1 MGNEDLI
8 DQMLYSGF
16 LTDRRIAQAFRKI
29 DRKDFVGIENELFA
43 YQDRPLPIGRDQTIS
58 QPSTVAF
65 MLEKLNPKAGEKV
78 LDIGSGSG
86 WTVALL
92 SYLVGSRGRVLGIE
106 IVPELVEFGRK
117 NLQKYNFKNA
127 EIKRAGN
134 LPGARSEGPFDKI
147 LVSAASDHIPIDLL
161 DQLKS
166 EGTLVMPVKGTIQI
180 VRKGVDGSIN
190 QQSYPG
196 FIFVPLV

>member
-1 MGNEDLI
+1 MDNSNLVKE
-8 DQMLYSGF
+8 MLLSGF
-16 LTDRRIAQAFRKI
+16 LSSETIAQAFKEI
-29 DRKDFVGIENELFA
+29 DRKDFIDPENRPFA
-43 YQDRPLPIGRDQTIS
+43 YEDRPLPIGYGQTIS

-65 MLEKLNPKAGEKV
+65 MLEKLNPTAGDKV
-78 LDIGSGSG
+78 LDIGSGSA

-92 SYLVGSRGRVLGIE
+92 SYLVGGKGSVLGIE
-106 IVPELVEFGRK
+106 IVPELIEFGRK
-117 NLQKYNFKNA
+117 NLRKYNLKNA

-180 VRKGVDGSIN
+180 VRKGIDGSIN

-196 FIFVPLV
+196 FIFVPLI